1 VAVDSFSSED
11 AAFAAPPGG
20 QIFRP
25 DPAVDVVFSRFY
37 IVPKTLAEDIKR
49 LFAEPVDDG

>member
-1 VAVDSFSSED
+1 VDSFSSEG

-25 DPAVDVVFSRFY
+25 DSAVDVVFSRFY
-37 IVPKTLAEDIKR
+37 IVPKTLAEDIRR